1 MFLLRPV
8 ENAIQCPIVILR
20 MINSLSTKKILPDL
34 HGYLILY
41 LSKYDSEKSWLN
53 FYFLKN
59 RDKLHWLWR
68 WKKFHFWPCT
78 LFNVFLIL
86 ITLLI
91 ILSHMCQYEEK
102 KNSMDQ
108 CGRQWHYSKT
118 RKELQKK
125 ILICRLILRQKCFN
139 KYYK

>member
-8 ENAIQCPIVILR
+8 ENAIQCPNVILR

-59 RDKLHWLWR
+59 RDKFHWLWR
-68 WKKFHFWPCT
+68 WKNVHFWPCT

-91 ILSHMCQYEEK
+91 ILSHMCQYEKEK
-102 KNSMDQ
+102 K
-108 CGRQWHYSKT
+108 KT
-118 RKELQKK
+118 VWINVQDNDIIAKQEKSYRKKMPCL
-125 ILICRLILRQKCFN
+125 
-139 KYYK
+139 